1 MNIVSKFTT
10 ERNIQ
15 YQSDEGFR
23 NNINFVLTFIS
34 VLIFGIFAIRP
45 SINTITGLVR
55 DIEEYR
61 KVNGVLTE
69 KIQILNDVKADPERL
84 EKETELISRALPT
97 NPDEGSYIRNVNFLA
112 TNNQLQI
119 ESITFDVEEEGGL
132 GALEFN
138 LTILGEYTRI
148 IQFIADFNKLL
159 RITNVEEINI
169 APQNDSQDVVK
180 ATISGRAYFLL
191 ESND

>member
-1 MNIVSKFTT
+1 MNIVSKFTA

-23 NNINFVLTFIS
+23 NNINFVLTFLS

-45 SINTITGLVR
+45 AINTITGLVK

-69 KIQILNDVKADPERL
+69 KIQILNEVKADPERL
-84 EKETELISRALPT
+84 EKETDLISRALPT
-97 NPDEGSYIRNVNFLA
+97 NPDEGSYLRNVNFLA

-119 ESITFDVEEEGGL
+119 ESITFDVIDEGGL
-132 GALEFN
+132 GALGFN
-138 LTILGEYTRI
+138 LTIQGEYKRI

-159 RITNVEEINI
+159 RITNVEDISI
-169 APQNDSQDVVK
+169 SPQKENQRVVK
-180 ATISGRAYFLL
+180 AVISGRAYFLL
-191 ESND
+191 ETND